1 LNRTDKEGGKHSAMP
16 ARTDAAVSRREQW
29 LAQFVFAVGRL
40 TSGPSGRGRAR
51 GILRIFYLAERVAAW
66 RRGLRPA
73 RPAGMLGLHPA
84 RPSGMLRYEI
94 APLPARAFPLPG
106 QPAVRHG
113 ERVVILHFDSRTFLA
128 QAMAVPSAQARTWQ
142 LNRIAIRDL
151 RALAAMARD
160 GAFPEDVRAA
170 WGETII
176 YKDLARWGFATRPAP
191 YTWRS
196 AFIRLFQLGLVSIY
210 SRDGL
215 AYRDETYQRLRL
227 GEVWIGLDQLQRRY
241 LGRQRT
247 DAAHAAQAPHED
259 AAWA

>member
-1 LNRTDKEGGKHSAMP
+1 VP
-16 ARTDAAVSRREQW
+16 ARVDAAVSRREQW

-40 TSGPSGRGRAR
+40 TSDPSGRGRAR
-51 GILRIFYLAERVAAW
+51 GILRIFSLAERVAAW
-66 RRGLRPA
+66 RRGLRPM
-73 RPAGMLGLHPA
+73 RPG
-84 RPSGMLRYEI
+84 GMLRYEI
-94 APLPARAFPLPG
+94 APLPGRAFPLSG

-128 QAMAVPSAQARTWQ
+128 QALAVPGTQTRTWR
-142 LNRIAIRDL
+142 LNRMAIEDL

-160 GAFPEDVRAA
+160 GAFPHDVRAA

-176 YKDLARWGFATRPAP
+176 YKDMARWGFATRPAR

-210 SRDGL
+210 SHDRLAHRDK
-215 AYRDETYQRLRL
+215 TYQRLRL
-227 GEVWIGLDQLQRRY
+227 GEVWIGLDELQRRY

-247 DAAHAAQAPHED
+247 DAAPTAQAPPED
-259 AAWA
+259 AARA

>member
-1 LNRTDKEGGKHSAMP
+1 MP
-16 ARTDAAVSRREQW
+16 ARADAAVSRREQW
-29 LAQFVFAVGRL
+29 LTQFVFAVGRL
-40 TSGPSGRGRAR
+40 TSGPSGGGRAR
-51 GILRIFYLAERVAAW
+51 GILRTVYLAERVAAW
-66 RRGLRPA
+66 RRGVRPM
-73 RPAGMLGLHPA
+73 RPGGL
-84 RPSGMLRYEI
+84 LRYEI
-94 APLPARAFPLPG
+94 APLPARAFALPG

-142 LNRIAIRDL
+142 LNRIVIRDL
-151 RALAAMARD
+151 RALAALARD

-215 AYRDETYQRLRL
+215 AYQDETYQRLRL

-247 DAAHAAQAPHED
+247 DSAHAARAPHED
-259 AAWA
+259 VARA

>member
-1 LNRTDKEGGKHSAMP
+1 MGTLIEQNGQGGNSC
-16 ARTDAAVSRREQW
+16 ARPTRVDAAVSRREQW

-51 GILRIFYLAERVAAW
+51 GILRLFSLAERMTAW
-66 RRGLRPA
+66 RRALRLV
-73 RPAGMLGLHPA
+73 RPG
-84 RPSGMLRYEI
+84 GMLRYEI
-94 APLPARAFPLPG
+94 APLPGRALPLPG

-128 QAMAVPSAQARTWQ
+128 QAVAVPGAQARTWR
-142 LNRIAIRDL
+142 LSRIAIEDL
-151 RALAAMARD
+151 RTLAAMARD
-160 GAFPEDVRAA
+160 GAFPQDVRAA

-176 YKDLARWGFATRPAP
+176 YKDMARWGFATRPAP

-215 AYRDETYQRLRL
+215 AYRDETYRRLRL
-227 GEVWIGLDQLQRRY
+227 GEAWIGLDELQRRY
-241 LGRQRT
+241 LDRQRT
-247 DAAHAAQAPHED
+247 DAAQAAQAAPED
-259 AAWA
+259 AARA